1 MKGLCHLCLKSN
13 QVLLV
18 DKMRIYCKRCMA
30 LVKLVPEGS
39 KDIPKYEK
47 RLPFQD
53 LPAPTANELQ
63 LAMERIE
70 KYNIKCHEEYVKKHE
85 M

>member
-1 MKGLCHLCLKSN
+1 LKGLCHYCLVSN
-13 QVLLV
+13 LELHIGFK
-18 DKMRIYCKRCMA
+18 DIIRCEKCRGK
-30 LVKLVPEGS
+30 VKE
-39 KDIPKYEK
+39 DIPKTEPK
-47 RLPFQD
+47 LLPFQD

-70 KYNIKCHEEYVKKHE
+70 KYNIKCHEEYVKKHQ